1 MNESVDELRLKNKI
15 TVEIGDGYIESRGLL
30 YFVCVSSFI
39 LWFPFYVFKI
49 FSLHSLEQI
58 RIY

>member
-30 YFVCVSSFI
+30 YFVCV
-39 LWFPFYVFKI
+39 
-49 FSLHSLEQI
+49 
-58 RIY
+58 